1 MEIPVHNLIDI
12 SEHLKEE
19 SRKYRDGLVG
29 RIHIEGDI
37 KFHIHEYDA
46 PTVSRDLPNKI
57 SVSRYKVGRVTL
69 KNGEPVFVIEE

>member
-12 SEHLKEE
+12 SERLKFE
-19 SRKYRDGLVG
+19 SRKYRQGLVE
-29 RIHIEGDI
+29 RIYREGDI
-37 KFHIHEYDA
+37 EFHIHEYEA
-46 PTVSRDLPNKI
+46 AEVSRDIPNKV